1 MGLMRKT
8 RDKLPLECVL
18 TDSEKL
24 DYGKELSD
32 TLNKKNGFENQ
43 LAQVQSQIKADIKS
57 CEASVSSIV
66 LKLNTGKE
74 TRDVECEIEYDFLRN
89 EKRWIR
95 QDTYEVVKIKPC
107 TEDDLQES
115 VI

>member
-1 MGLMRKT
+1 MRKV
-8 RDKLPLECVL
+8 KESLPLECIL
-18 TDSEKL
+18 TDVEKL
-24 DYGKELSD
+24 EYGKELSD
-32 TLNKKNGFENQ
+32 TINNKNGYEDQ
-43 LAQVQSQIKADIKS
+43 LAQVQASIKSDIKS
-57 CEASVSSIV
+57 CEARVSSIV

-74 TRDVECEIEYDFLRN
+74 SWDVECSIEYDFDRK

-95 QDTYEVVKIKPC
+95 RDTFAVAKIKPL